1 MVANRIASPIKGEY
15 FNLKSLKILY
25 FATKKKNRIL
35 IFFKVFKNIDWDSRK
50 KATTDRSGCI
60 SKNDFESCFTYKYLW
75 YKMEPEQIDFDNPF
89 EIEEGNQ
96 MR

>member
-1 MVANRIASPIKGEY
+1 MLHQLKGNISISRAPRYYILQQKQNR
-15 FNLKSLKILY
+15 
-25 FATKKKNRIL
+25 NRIL